1 MRWGG
6 YFLAPTSWFA
16 LWEVALDRQDLSID
30 SATFWTWCTR
40 TALREHCKKYGL
52 FVPQFGMN
60 QQDKIE
66 MRKKQGPNLIEF
78 AMDCTISSPATQID
92 TITEGEFGKDV
103 SDDTEIDTNEDA
115 DATTKRVRDA
125 SSESM
130 QASKRQKTN
139 ETSESMRASKRQ
151 KTNEEKRDKY
161 ADLRR

>member
-115 DATTKRVRDA
+115 DATTKRVR
-125 SSESM
+125 ESM